1 MTLTRAQI
9 EALVMRVQNDFLA
22 MPALK
27 LPLGKASH
35 RFGLDIESCR
45 AILDALVD
53 ARVLTMTSEGAYVRL
68 VPSRPFAVPMAK
80 AYAA

>member
-1 MTLTRAQI
+1 MALTRAQI

-22 MPALK
+22 TPALK
-27 LPLGKASH
+27 LLLGNASQ

-45 AILDALVD
+45 AILDALVE
-53 ARVLTMTSEGAYVRL
+53 ARVLTMTAEGAYARL
-68 VPSRPFAVPMAK
+68 VPRRPFAVPMAR

>member
-1 MTLTRAQI
+1 MTLTRTQI

-22 MPALK
+22 TPALK
-27 LPLGKASH
+27 LPLGKASQ
-35 RFGLDIESCR
+35 RFGLDIESCS

-68 VPSRPFAVPMAK
+68 VPRRPFAVPMAR